1 MEIIPKTRR
10 KSKTNQLEEEII
22 NLEIYKS
29 KCGFTCKRPGEWLLA
44 IENYTNTVPGVNSRC
59 QYKEVGGKYTECMI
73 TFYVTKKI
81 TIYSF
86 LKTGVLMIQGT
97 HYKEFANTIF
107 PKLKNKVNN
116 KNDSDIGSH
125 YAEEAKEEDEIEG
138 NEKTREEEVLANI
151 DNLWIRN
158 EELESAIATQDDVI
172 KKIINRCQDIELK
185 TSSNNVKTMLPQ
197 IMLDIERKYDDKL
210 TVFMKAITDDV
221 EQKNDRIKSSF
232 KDKINDILH
241 RNSKYEG

>member
-1 MEIIPKTRR
+1 M
-10 KSKTNQLEEEII
+10 
-22 NLEIYKS
+22 
-29 KCGFTCKRPGEWLLA
+29 
-44 IENYTNTVPGVNSRC
+44 NSRW
-59 QYKEVGGKYTECMI
+59 QYKEVGGKYSECMI
-73 TFYVTKKI
+73 TFYFDVTKKI
-81 TIYSF
+81 TIYSY

-116 KNDSDIGSH
+116 KHDSDIGSH
-125 YAEEAKEEDEIEG
+125 NYAEEAKEEDKIEG
-138 NEKTREEEVLANI
+138 NEKTREEEVLVNI

-172 KKIINRCQDIELK
+172 KKNINRFQDIELK
-185 TSSNNVKTMLPQ
+185 TNSNNVKTMLPQ

-221 EQKNDRIKSSF
+221 EQKIDRIKSSF
-232 KDKINDILH
+232 KDKIENTHTRTIGLHH